1 MYVLA
6 SNAVIVF
13 PSLFAGSNKFRISWE
28 HLTVCHAAIIIGK
41 LSYEPTYIFLNP
53 NLEISVNI
61 GFQTEILITRCN
73 LQEIMTDTLFIRYCM
88 QKVLRGNSITFK
100 EAEDLLG
107 TDDIMML
114 ADSANTIT
122 RTFNGDRVDVE
133 ALVNAKSGRCP
144 EDCSFCAQ
152 SSFYNTGINKY
163 PLLSKKELVEKAAKA
178 KQGGATSFCLV
189 CAYRGPPEKDFEQIC
204 EAIKEISSKVDIE
217 VNVSLG
223 FVTLSMARRLKKL
236 GVKRYNHN
244 LEAAESYFSKIC
256 NTHHFSDRVNTAKIV
271 KKAGLELCSG
281 GIIGMGENPKQ
292 RLELA
297 FSLASLNPE
306 EVPVNILIGREG
318 TPLEGLEPMDPLEI
332 IKTISVWRFIMP
344 KTILKIAGG
353 REVHLKNKDRLALQ
367 AGANGIIT
375 GGYLTTGGNTVNK
388 DIAMIKEIGL
398 KP

>member
-1 MYVLA
+1 MLATNTMIVLR
-6 SNAVIVF
+6 
-13 PSLFAGSNKFRISWE
+13 SLFAITNKLRNIRD
-28 HLTVCHAAIIIGK
+28 HPTVCHPAIIIGK
-41 LSYEPTYIFLNP
+41 LSDGHPYISKFGFR
-53 NLEISVNI
+53 NI
-61 GFQTEILITRCN
+61 RHHGFQSEILITGCN
-73 LQEIMTDTLFIRYCM
+73 VQEIMTDSVFIRYCT
-88 QKVLRGNSITFK
+88 QKVLRGGSITFK
-100 EAEDLLG
+100 EAEGLLG

-122 RTFNGDRVDVE
+122 RTFNGDKVDVE

-152 SSFYNTGINKY
+152 SSFYNTGIKKY
-163 PLLSKKELVEKAAKA
+163 PLLSKEELVEKAAKA

-189 CAYRGPPEKDFEQIC
+189 CAYRGPPEKDFQQIC
-204 EAIKEISSKVDIE
+204 EAIKEIISKVEIE

-223 FVTLSMARRLKKL
+223 FVTLSMARKLKKL

-256 NTHHFSDRVNTAKIV
+256 NTHQFTDRVNTAKIV
-271 KKAGLELCSG
+271 KKAGLELCCG
-281 GIIGMGENPKQ
+281 GIIGMGENSRQ

-297 FSLASLNPE
+297 FSLASLTPE
-306 EVPVNILIGREG
+306 EVPINILMGREG
-318 TPLEGLEPMDPLEI
+318 TPLENLEPMDPLEVV
-332 IKTISVWRFIMP
+332 KTIAVWRFIMP

-353 REVHLKNKDRLALQ
+353 REVHLKNKDKLALK